1 MAFFAREN
9 VAPSN
14 ARMCQVQYAAALRAQ
29 LDQRA
34 AEKAR
39 VKEVHIIAE
48 KADDERIE
56 REQQGGSTSPLL

>member
-1 MAFFAREN
+1 
-9 VAPSN
+9 
-14 ARMCQVQYAAALRAQ
+14 MCQVQYAAALRAQ